1 MSTITQNKC
10 PYIGTIKRPLLDF
23 DFEKVCS
30 ISLSTL
36 NVYACLVCG
45 KYFQG
50 KGKDTYAYSH
60 SLEEDHHLYI
70 NLDSQAIICL
80 PDNYEVIDTTLDDIK
95 SNLKPQ
101 YTKEQIKLLDKN
113 TEFSYSL
120 AGKEYLPG
128 YIGLNNIKCNDYV
141 NVVIQAFV
149 HLQKIRDFF
158 LMYETEFKKNDL
170 QMIFIVRLGE
180 LFRKIWNNNN
190 FKEHISPHE
199 VLQAISLASDKKF
212 VINKQSDSILFLS
225 WMMNVLDIFFEKHK
239 KNIGRNLIH
248 DYFKGI
254 LQIETFTL
262 IKDENEKNQKAKIKN
277 AKFVKNDGLE
287 YFYEKTKT
295 FFYYLSMDLPNTPL
309 FKDSNEKI
317 NIPQVPIYELLQK
330 FNGEKFTDDPIKS
343 QKKRYKILSFPKY
356 LILVF
361 KRFENNMF
369 FTEKNPTIVNFTTEN
384 LTFSE
389 NNIRYDLM
397 SNIIHDGKPNQGT
410 FRIQIRH
417 KGRNEWYE
425 IQDLNVEKI
434 VSQSVIVSESYI
446 HFYEKVKENK
456 KNERD

>member
-158 LMYETEFKKNDL
+158 LIYETEFKKNDL

-190 FKEHISPHE
+190 F
-199 VLQAISLASDKKF
+199 
-212 VINKQSDSILFLS
+212 NR
-225 WMMNVLDIFFEKHK
+225 DIFF
-239 KNIGRNLIH
+239 
-248 DYFKGI
+248 
-254 LQIETFTL
+254 
-262 IKDENEKNQKAKIKN
+262 
-277 AKFVKNDGLE
+277 GL
-287 YFYEKTKT
+287 
-295 FFYYLSMDLPNTPL
+295 
-309 FKDSNEKI
+309 
-317 NIPQVPIYELLQK
+317 
-330 FNGEKFTDDPIKS
+330 
-343 QKKRYKILSFPKY
+343 
-356 LILVF
+356 
-361 KRFENNMF
+361 
-369 FTEKNPTIVNFTTEN
+369 
-384 LTFSE
+384 
-389 NNIRYDLM
+389 
-397 SNIIHDGKPNQGT
+397 
-410 FRIQIRH
+410 
-417 KGRNEWYE
+417 
-425 IQDLNVEKI
+425 
-434 VSQSVIVSESYI
+434 
-446 HFYEKVKENK
+446 
-456 KNERD
+456 